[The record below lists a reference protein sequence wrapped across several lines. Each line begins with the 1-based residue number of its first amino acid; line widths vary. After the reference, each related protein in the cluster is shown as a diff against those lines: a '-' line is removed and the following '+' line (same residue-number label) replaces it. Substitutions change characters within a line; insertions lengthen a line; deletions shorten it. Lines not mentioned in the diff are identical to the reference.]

1 MSNRSDTISSLF
13 MAPPSA
19 LSADNKHA
27 EAPRRVAAGS
37 VRSLQNTFSDVEREN
52 AELRQ
57 RLDAGEVIV
66 EIDPAD
72 IAPSPFRVAGNA
84 PVPSGGAHRC
94 LPDHSPRQPE
104 WEALRPQGQGR
115 RDRARSCG
123 GEETGSGV
131 AAWDGARNAQAP
143 LANAGAGSN
152 RSAAEHGA
160 VLCAV
165 RRANAFRGR
174 RACTRMGTMGAL
186 WSTAAGSLRR
196 LRQSHRG
203 LGGLAAQ
210 KDEARLS
217 RRRGRDGDR

>member
-19 LSADNKHA
+19 LSADNKPA

-94 LPDHSPRQPE
+94 RPDHSPRQPE
-104 WEALRPQGQGR
+104 WEALRPQGQGC

-131 AAWDGARNAQAP
+131 AAWDGARNALAP
-143 LANAGAGSN
+143 ACKCWCWIEPIPSRTWRGSMCCPSSQRFSGTPRLYANGDDGGVVVNGGWIFTEIATKPP
-152 RSAAEHGA
+152 R
-160 VLCAV
+160 
-165 RRANAFRGR
+165 
-174 RACTRMGTMGAL
+174 L
-186 WSTAAGSLRR
+186 WRTGCSER
-196 LRQSHRG
+196 
-203 LGGLAAQ
+203 
-210 KDEARLS
+210 
-217 RRRGRDGDR
+217 